1 MTAPD
6 FLQNT
11 SKYDGLFRRRVTI
24 ATAICLAAC
33 YGLLACFDHQEDR
46 GIHYHWRW
54 SALLW
59 VMIGEGSATF
69 FLHKIWPPPNY
80 AVATRKGAIIG
91 GIVFVLPALW
101 WLAPPLR
108 FLIGRHFGDAAP
120 ALVVV
125 AMAVSCAV
133 FLITRLIKAFQSS
146 DEFDLNALKS
156 DGQKADADSI
166 GE

>member
-1 MTAPD
+1 MTAPNFPQD
-6 FLQNT
+6 T
-11 SKYDGLFRRRVTI
+11 SKRDDLFRRRVTI
-24 ATAICLAAC
+24 ATAVCLAAG
-33 YGLLACFDHQEDR
+33 YGLLDCFYHRENI
-46 GIHYHWRW
+46 GIQFHWRW

-59 VMIGEGSATF
+59 IMIGEGSATF
-69 FLHKIWPPPNY
+69 FWHKIWPPQNY
-80 AVATRKGAIIG
+80 PAATRKGVIIG
-91 GIVFVLPALW
+91 AIVFVLPALW

-125 AMAVSCAV
+125 AMAVSCGV
-133 FLITRLIKAFQSS
+133 WLITRLIKAFQSS